1 MVEQMAVFMENR
13 QGRIMELAK
22 TLKENAI
29 DLITLSIADTKDFG
43 ILRCIARDNSKAQK
57 VLKDAGFTVTT
68 TKLIGVEVADEPGG
82 MCDILT
88 LLGDKN
94 INIEYLYSYAH
105 VATKKA
111 IILFKVS
118 DEELALKILNENGI
132 KLLDNGV
139 I

>member
-43 ILRCIARDNSKAQK
+43 ILRCIARDNAKAQK
-57 VLKDAGFTVTT
+57 VLKEAGFTVTT
-68 TKLIGVEVADEPGG
+68 TKLIGVEVVDEPGG

-88 LLGDKN
+88 LLGAEN
-94 INIEYLYSYAH
+94 INIEYLYSFAH
-105 VATKKA
+105 TATKKA

-118 DEELALKILNENGI
+118 DEELALKILKDNGN